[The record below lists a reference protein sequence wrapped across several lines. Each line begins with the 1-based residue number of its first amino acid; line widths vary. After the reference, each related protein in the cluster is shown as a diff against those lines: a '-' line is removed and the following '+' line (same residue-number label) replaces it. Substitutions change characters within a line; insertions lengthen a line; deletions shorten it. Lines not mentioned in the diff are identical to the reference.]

1 MSNGFN
7 FEILIDESFLT
18 LNPACSLSPSENK
31 NVLTILNDFEDEKWR
46 YNKFQNFIWD
56 NIAETALSQKER
68 ESLSDQSHSLL
79 TAAAANLRL
88 TDSTKDIGKGSEL
101 AEIVLYGIMKH
112 HYNALP
118 VVPKIFYKQNAQDNA
133 KGADSVHIVLEGPDS
148 FTIWFGEAKFF
159 SSIEDVRLS
168 SVIESVK
175 NSLSTTKLKKEYA
188 IVTNLQDFDSLIDN
202 VELKNKIKEALSP
215 KESIDG
221 LKPILHIPILLLH
234 QCDHTCKAKFISDDY
249 RKELI
254 IWHKNRAESFF
265 IKQVKQLSKIVRY
278 SEITFH
284 LILFPVPEKQAI
296 IDKFISTVKFYKE
309 Q

>member
-1 MSNGFN
+1 MSNGFD

-18 LNPACSLSPSENK
+18 FNPECSLVPAENK

-46 YNKFQNFIWD
+46 YKKFQNFIWD

-112 HYNALP
+112 HYSALP
-118 VVPKIFYKQNAQDNA
+118 VVPKIFYKQNVQDNA
-133 KGADSVHIVLEGPDS
+133 KGADSIHIVLEGPDR

-159 SSIEDVRLS
+159 SSIEDTRLT
-168 SVIESVK
+168 SVIASVK
-175 NSLSTTKLKKEYA
+175 NSLSTTKLKKENA
-188 IVTNLQDFDSLIDN
+188 IVTNLQDFDNLIDN
-202 VELKNKIKEALSP
+202 VELKKKIKEALSP
-215 KESIDG
+215 KESIDS

-249 RKELI
+249 RKEI
-254 IWHKNRAESFF
+254 ITWHKNRAESFF

-296 IDKFISTVKFYKE
+296 VDKFISTVKFYKE